1 MVTSRLF
8 PPLDPGKF
16 SWVMTDVVQ
25 LSSPDN
31 GAATGYFVVILLVL
45 HHNSVDREMIVS
57 FIGGALSIRLSETG
71 GLRHDVCVEPRHV
84 LKSWWAYL
92 RVSLPS

>member
-1 MVTSRLF
+1 M
-8 PPLDPGKF
+8 
-16 SWVMTDVVQ
+16 
-25 LSSPDN
+25 
-31 GAATGYFVVILLVL
+31 VILLVL

-92 RVSLPS
+92 ELSLPS